1 MLRLALA
8 LVAFASA
15 YDSSDPSAATTAHVA
30 SDATSSTL
38 ASKINGAACAT
49 GEFID
54 QVAPST
60 KAFVENLPD
69 ATMNALAQMKTA
81 AEDGIA
87 HVQNMD
93 ALAHLKTAAEDG
105 IAHVQNMDTLAHL
118 KTAAEDGLAHVQNK
132 TTDTVDSLIDNLP
145 DELKGRV
152 ADWPADVKY
161 LYVPGTVAS
170 LVLLF
175 VGLYTIRLMRVV
187 FRFLFGRSKQP
198 RGRSAQQLFR
208 TLRLTMH
215 MDVFKTTKF
224 VDTLFKS
231 RSPKRAWQI
240 TGVSA
245 LEALRANKKAAR
257 VVVRD
262 RFVAADADGNGSL
275 DADEMIALVESLIE
289 EFGAATKLRVLKENV
304 PAFVAFHD
312 DNGDGK
318 LDADEFANTAFW
330 DILDQAYAVADRCGF
345 DDVKEQVAAQQA
357 AKQGAQ

>member
-105 IAHVQNMDTLAHL
+105 
-118 KTAAEDGLAHVQNK
+118 LAHVQNK
-132 TTDTVDSLIDNLP
+132 TTDTVDSLIENLP

-240 TGVSA
+240 TGVSS

-357 AKQGAQ
+357 AKQGSQ

>member
-69 ATMNALAQMKTA
+69 ATMNALAQM
-81 AEDGIA
+81 
-87 HVQNMD
+87 
-93 ALAHLKTAAEDG
+93 KTAAEDG

-245 LEALRANKKAAR
+245 LKALRANKKAAR